1 MNNLSIITEKGLKKK
16 LVQIAACCCVVRL
29 PSCLILIAQAF
40 HYTFLI
46 ALKGKNNPCKLPPL

>member
-1 MNNLSIITEKGLKKK
+1 MKNLSIITDKGLKK
-16 LVQIAACCCVVRL
+16 LLHIAACSCVVRL